1 MHIGTR
7 DDRVGAYISKS
18 AEFAQTILAKFRE
31 LMHRASPDIEETMKW
46 SSPCFQHKGIV
57 SAMASFK
64 KYLRISF
71 WKGKKTSAR

>member
-7 DDRVGAYISKS
+7 DDRVDAYISKS

-57 SAMASFK
+57 SAMALFK
-64 KYLRISF
+64 KHMRISF